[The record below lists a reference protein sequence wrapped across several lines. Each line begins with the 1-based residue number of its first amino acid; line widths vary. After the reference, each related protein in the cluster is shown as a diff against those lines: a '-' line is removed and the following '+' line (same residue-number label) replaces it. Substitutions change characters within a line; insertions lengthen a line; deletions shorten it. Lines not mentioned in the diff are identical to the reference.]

1 LPSLISQNPI
11 TVPASTSW
19 ANSLGCGPEAC
30 TDVAETTLERTLAA
44 PPAEEL
50 VDDDEE
56 LEGLAVVVVVAAD
69 DVETPFLI
77 ADVFRRGAATACA
90 TIVPRRAGSGAAA
103 LPLVV
108 ATVMK
113 QLCELVRAK
122 DAILERDKKKRVK
135 KRASCFLCSLFS
147 RGRKRESGR
156 KRERERE
163 RERENSSFSSSTST
177 TSATSSTTATS

>member
-1 LPSLISQNPI
+1 MPWLPSLISQNPI

-30 TDVAETTLERTLAA
+30 SDVAETTLERTLAA

-90 TIVPRRAGSGAAA
+90 TIVPRRAGSDAAV

-135 KRASCFLCSLFS
+135 KRASCFLCSLLS
-147 RGRKRESGR
+147 SGKKEGKWERKRKREG
-156 KRERERE
+156 
-163 RERENSSFSSSTST
+163 ERENSSFS
-177 TSATSSTTATS
+177 